1 MKNFKFKI
9 IPTILIILA
18 LILVGSCNKK
28 TNKDSEIIDSQNKI
42 DEIAISD
49 DFEWN
54 TTRNVTFNVSATSS
68 QVITIS
74 STDQE
79 IRYHRG
85 MHNGLEDYK
94 VTLNIPYT
102 VNTVLVNEQTI
113 SLSSNIINCDLEIV
127 NTGLKETPID
137 TDGDGVVDHLDD
149 FPNIPTQSF
158 ENNNPP
164 STTGSLGFEDLW
176 PGKGDFDF
184 NDIVVDYQ
192 FSSITNAQNKVIEV
206 SVTFI
211 VKASGAY
218 LRNGFGFN
226 LPDANPNLKAHL
238 NVTGYNLQ
246 EGYIS
251 LNSKGLENGQTHPTI
266 IVFDDVF
273 NLLPHPQVGIGVNTE
288 EWTPFVPYYTLT
300 ITMVPDAMNFTLNDF
315 SLETWNPFII
325 VDGNREIE
333 VHLPD
338 YEPTSLVNPS
348 YFGSWDDDTQPG
360 FGKYYKTTN
369 NLPWA
374 IHIAEPFEWPREKI
388 EIGWAYY
395 HFIEWAVSSGS
406 SYPDWYKDFFGYR
419 NNGNLY
425 HPNIP

>member
-1 MKNFKFKI
+1 MKNLKLKI
-9 IPTILIILA
+9 IPPIFIITM

-28 TNKDSEIIDSQNKI
+28 NGNEPRIIDTQSKI
-42 DEIAISD
+42 DEITISD
-49 DFEWN
+49 DFGWN
-54 TTRNVTFNVSATSS
+54 TARNVTFNISAINA

-74 STDQE
+74 SIDQE

-85 MHNGLEDYK
+85 MFNGLDSYLI
-94 VTLNIPYT
+94 TLSIP
-102 VNTVLVNEQTI
+102 NTVSSVRINNQTVGINSPMVIANLEEQN
-113 SLSSNIINCDLEIV
+113 LKANNLDPDL
-127 NTGLKETPID
+127 
-137 TDGDGVVDHLDD
+137 DGDGVADNLDD
-149 FPNIPTQSF
+149 FPNTPNQAF
-158 ENNNPP
+158 ENNNPA
-164 STTGSLGFEDLW
+164 STSGSLGYEDLW

-192 FSSITNAQNKVIEV
+192 FTSITNAQNKVIEITG
-206 SVTFI
+206 TFL

-226 LPDANPNLKAHL
+226 LPDANPSLQNHL
-238 NVTGYNLQ
+238 EVTGYNLQ

-251 LNSKGLENGQTHPTI
+251 LNSNGLENDQSHPTI

-288 EWTPFVPYYTLT
+288 EWAPFVPYYTIT
-300 ITMVPDAMNFTLNDF
+300 IIMTPDALNYTLNDF

-325 VDGNREIE
+325 VDGERGKE

-338 YEPTSLVNPS
+338 YLPTNLANPS

-360 FGKYYKTTN
+360 FGKYYKTAN

-374 IHIAEPFEWPREKI
+374 INIVEPFEWPREKI
-388 EIGWAYY
+388 EINWAYL
-395 HFIEWAVSSGS
+395 HFIEWAESSGTV
-406 SYPDWYKDFFGYR
+406 
-419 NNGNLY
+419 
-425 HPNIP
+425 